1 MPSITSIRRC
11 SKRETVAA
19 ATLAILLSGL
29 LAHGPLVAA
38 GSSALEARVQRLE
51 DESQIRYL
59 LAEYGNLMD
68 TADRVGT
75 LKLFTKDSTWSGR
88 VGTATGPQAI
98 LEMWAKFLGNRPYDP
113 KDVKS
118 FYLMTNALIHVEGNR
133 ATALSKWTL
142 FAKSPDNKLY
152 TQVAGHY
159 DDVFVREGGQWKFQS
174 RGAWRDI
181 SPDCWADGAAVP
193 CK

>member
-1 MPSITSIRRC
+1 MPAIINIRKLPRAA
-11 SKRETVAA
+11 VFA
-19 ATLAILLSGL
+19 ATVLAFWVIA
-29 LAHGPLVAA
+29 LAMRNTDAA
-38 GSSALEARVQRLE
+38 GASALEARVQKLE

-59 LAEYGNLMD
+59 LVEYGHLMD
-68 TADRVGT
+68 TGDRVGT
-75 LKLFTKDSTWSGR
+75 LKLFTKDATWSGR
-88 VGTATGPQAI
+88 IGTAKGPKAI

-118 FYLMTNALIHVEGNR
+118 FYLMSNALIRVDGDR

-142 FAKSPDNKLY
+142 FAKSPDSKLY
-152 TQVAGHY
+152 TQVAGHF
-159 DDVFVREGGQWKFQS
+159 DDVFVRDGDQWKFQS